1 MINLV
6 LEFTKKILSN
16 NLYSKD
22 EEFINELFKIN
33 LFRNKVICIFFIL
46 VEFIIFSI
54 YLLTSKK
61 DFLGFINIS
70 SHMYFHI
77 VMFLVSLIWLI
88 IFKKIETYHN
98 VNKKLISI
106 LQFTFI
112 SYILLWGG
120 TISIIDQMSTGQITV
135 YSVSAMSMA
144 VMPYLKPKC
153 SFGIY
158 MYIHIL
164 FIIFLLL
171 FQKSMLLLFIN
182 VFYSSIFVTLSWII
196 SIILFN
202 NKLNDFK
209 NRKLIQQKNI
219 ELSRMNNELM
229 KINSNLEELSCTDC
243 LTGIANRRK
252 FESFIKFE
260 WNKCKN
266 NFIPLSA
273 IMIDV
278 DFFKLFND
286 NYGHQTGDYCL
297 KKIGETLSTS
307 LSNKNGIVARYGGE
321 EFIIVIEGLTKESAL
336 IEAEKIRKN
345 IEDLNIP
352 HNFSPVSNCVTIS
365 LGVSSLIPSNNSSI
379 KTLIEKA
386 DIALY
391 KAKKRNRNKTI
402 IYE

>member
-6 LEFTKKILSN
+6 HEFTKKILSN
-16 NLYSKD
+16 NLYSED
-22 EEFINELFKIN
+22 EEFAKELFKIN

-46 VEFIIFSI
+46 LEFIIFSI
-54 YLLTSKK
+54 YLLTSGKA
-61 DFLGFINIS
+61 FWGFINM

-77 VMFLVSLIWLI
+77 IMFLVSPLWLI
-88 IFKKIETYHN
+88 IFKKVETSHN
-98 VNKKLISI
+98 ISKKLITI
-106 LQFTFI
+106 LQFAFI
-112 SYILLWGG
+112 SYVLFWGG
-120 TISIIDQMSTGQITV
+120 SISIIDQISTGQITV
-135 YSVSAMSMA
+135 YSVSVMSMA
-144 VMPYLKPKC
+144 VMPYLKPKW
-153 SFGIY
+153 SLGIY
-158 MYIHIL
+158 TYVHIL
-164 FIIFLLL
+164 FVIFLFL
-171 FQKSMLLLFIN
+171 FQKSMLLLFVN
-182 VFYSSIFVTLSWII
+182 VFYSSIFVALSWII

-219 ELSRMNNELM
+219 ELSQMNSELM
-229 KINSNLEELSCTDC
+229 EINSNLEELSCTDC

-252 FESFIKFE
+252 FESFIDFE
-260 WNKCKN
+260 WSKCKN
-266 NFIPLSA
+266 NFMPLSA

-307 LSNKNGIVARYGGE
+307 LNDKHGIVARYGGE
-321 EFIIVIEGLTKESAL
+321 EFIIVIEGLAKESAL

-345 IEDLNIP
+345 IENLNIP
-352 HNFSPVSNCVTIS
+352 HDFSPVSNCVTIS
-365 LGVSSLIPSNNSSI
+365 LGVSSLIPSDNSSI

-391 KAKKRNRNKTI
+391 KAKKRNRNKAI